1 MMDNR
6 LTQLRAPFPA
16 DRVSWRIGS
25 KNKENTKGLALAY
38 IDSRDVQ
45 DRLDDVMGAENWQ
58 NRFPHANGKT
68 VCEIGLR
75 LGGEWIWKSDGAG
88 DTDVEAEKGAL
99 SDAFKRAA
107 VKWGVG
113 RYLYDVDPP
122 WVEIEPMGK
131 SYKIKE
137 HEYRRL
143 RRLLSGEPLSPEKKA
158 EEAPPKQDGP
168 APVVVPKPQEWLPDT
183 AKVFT
188 NVFINRARQLSKEVR
203 QEHYR
208 LNEAAIKELR
218 LVSPKAADNIDNLF
232 AEIA

>member
-1 MMDNR
+1 MDNR
-6 LTQLRAPFPA
+6 LQQLRAPFPPE
-16 DRVSWRIGS
+16 RVSWRVGS
-25 KNKENTKGLALAY
+25 TNKEKTKGLALAY

-45 DRLDDVMGAENWQ
+45 DRLDDVMGPENWQ

-75 LGGEWIWKSDGAG
+75 LGGEWVWKSDGAG

-113 RYLYDVDPP
+113 RFLYDVDSP
-122 WVEIEPMGK
+122 WVEIEPAGK

-137 HEYRRL
+137 SEYRRL
-143 RRLLSGEPLSPEKKA
+143 RRLLSGEAPPPEKKEPEKPAA
-158 EEAPPKQDGP
+158 EPRKIEPPKEWIPLTANAFTREFIDCAKP
-168 APVVVPKPQEWLPDT
+168 LPKD
-183 AKVFT
+183 K
-188 NVFINRARQLSKEVR
+188 R

-208 LNEAAIKELR
+208 MNETTIQSLR
-218 LVSPKAADNIDNLF
+218 LVSAKAAENIDNLF
-232 AEIA
+232 AELS